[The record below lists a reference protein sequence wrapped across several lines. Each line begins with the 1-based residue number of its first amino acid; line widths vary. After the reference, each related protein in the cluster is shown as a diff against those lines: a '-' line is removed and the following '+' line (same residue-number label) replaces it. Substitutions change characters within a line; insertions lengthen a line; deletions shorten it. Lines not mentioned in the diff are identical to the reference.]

1 MNANMALF
9 VARLMRLGRLIRR
22 GIQVTP
28 SMQLRIVMLILEAIA
43 KRRAKQRAD
52 AAADELVTKAAEIIP
67 VLPVDAVRADV
78 LARLPAEEV
87 AAKTET
93 VKKLRRAY
101 TKRKKKD
108 EQVAVDATAVPLD
121 ADAAVAAMLSEDSTD
136 TAQASI
142 AGPVTDVVDTE
153 DCDDIRE

>member
-108 EQVAVDATAVPLD
+108 AQVD
-121 ADAAVAAMLSEDSTD
+121 ADAAVAAMLSTDSAD
-136 TAQASI
+136 TAQESVAD
-142 AGPVTDVVDTE
+142 PVTDVADAE